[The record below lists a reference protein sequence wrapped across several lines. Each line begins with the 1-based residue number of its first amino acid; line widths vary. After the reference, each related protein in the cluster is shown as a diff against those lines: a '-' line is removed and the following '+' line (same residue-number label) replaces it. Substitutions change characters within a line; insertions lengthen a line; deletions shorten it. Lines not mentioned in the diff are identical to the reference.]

1 MTRSSPA
8 FLGILLASASMSLSA
23 GTAIPEDAAHPVL
36 PTQATSAEKKSVDA
50 AKPPIALTPMEIAEM
65 EKRVRQR
72 CGVLDEMSGA
82 HLPWYYHY
90 VLGLE
95 LQRAGD
101 DAHALECLKEA
112 VSRRPEPKVGA
123 RIYGLWFL
131 DYTPYSVLADL
142 NDRLGNSECAADA
155 RRLAE
160 TLEPQPKRPPK
171 SRSE

>member
-1 MTRSSPA
+1 MTRSFSSL
-8 FLGILLASASMSLSA
+8 LGIALALASMSSSA
-23 GTAIPEDAAHPVL
+23 DSLIPAPTPPVRTTRADRVQA
-36 PTQATSAEKKSVDA
+36 PT
-50 AKPPIALTPMEIAEM
+50 PPIALTPMEIAEM

-72 CGVLDEMSGA
+72 CGVMDEMAGA

-95 LQRAGD
+95 FKRAGD
-101 DAHALECLKEA
+101 DSHALECLKEA

-142 NDRLGNSECAADA
+142 NERLGHPECAADA

-160 TLEPQPKRPPK
+160 TLEPQLKQSTK
-171 SRSE
+171 SLPE